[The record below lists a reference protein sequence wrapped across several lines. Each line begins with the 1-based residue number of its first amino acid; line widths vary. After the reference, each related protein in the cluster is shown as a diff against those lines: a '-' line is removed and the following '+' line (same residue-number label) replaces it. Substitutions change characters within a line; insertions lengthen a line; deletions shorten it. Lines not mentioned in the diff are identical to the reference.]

1 MKTAGLLATRRSL
14 VDRLANWDDQR
25 RWQDFFDTYW
35 KLIYSAAQKS
45 GLTDSEAQEVVQETV
60 ITVAKKIEKLR
71 YDPALGSFKGWL
83 LQITRWRIA
92 DQFRKREPANAQR
105 PRSFDDRLTAT
116 IERVPDSRDVDLDAM
131 WEKEWQEN
139 LFEAA

>member
-60 ITVAKKIEKLR
+60 ITVARRARSATARPVTTPII
-71 YDPALGSFKGWL
+71 PATMPCCRCTRCLAR
-83 LQITRWRIA
+83 QARCRPAITC
-92 DQFRKREPANAQR
+92 
-105 PRSFDDRLTAT
+105 ST
-116 IERVPDSRDVDLDAM
+116 SM
-131 WEKEWQEN
+131 
-139 LFEAA
+139 